1 MKLTNN
7 QIYTY
12 AQVLSSAFANNKN
25 QYLPAKINF
34 YIQKNT
40 QAIVS
45 LAREIED
52 SRIAIIK
59 HYGVTDKEGNITVP
73 DANQEVAKQEYIDLL
88 NIEQEVKILPINIEQ
103 FGDINLSIEQMNA
116 ILFMIEGE

>member
-12 AQVLSSAFANNKN
+12 AQVLSSAFTNNKN

-34 YIQKNT
+34 YIQKNM
-40 QAIVS
+40 QIIIA
-45 LAREIED
+45 LAQEIEE

-59 HYGVTDKEGNITVP
+59 HYGVADKEGNITVP
-73 DANQEVAKQEYIDLL
+73 DANQEVAKQEYLDLL

>member
-12 AQVLSSAFANNKN
+12 AQALSSAFANNKN

-34 YIQKNT
+34 YIQKNM
-40 QAIVS
+40 QAIVV

>member
-12 AQVLSSAFANNKN
+12 AQVLSSAFANNKS

-34 YIQKNT
+34 YIQKNM
-40 QAIVS
+40 QVIVS
-45 LAREIED
+45 LAQEIED